1 MAAYATSL
9 KVGDGLEAGT
19 TMGPLVNAKRVN
31 AMERLVQD
39 AREHKARVVTGGERI
54 GNRGNFFEPTILAD
68 VPRDAAIMNEE
79 PFGPVALL
87 NRFDAL
93 DEALSEAN
101 RLNYGLAAY
110 AFTGSSAKAA
120 RISSTVRSGMIT
132 INHYGLA
139 LPKVPSRRD
148 QRFRLWNGRRCRRA

>member
-54 GNRGNFFEPTILAD
+54 GNRGNF
-68 VPRDAAIMNEE
+68 
-79 PFGPVALL
+79 
-87 NRFDAL
+87 
-93 DEALSEAN
+93 
-101 RLNYGLAAY
+101 
-110 AFTGSSAKAA
+110 SSQPSLPMC
-120 RISSTVRSGMIT
+120 RGM
-132 INHYGLA
+132 
-139 LPKVPSRRD
+139 PPS
-148 QRFRLWNGRRCRRA
+148 